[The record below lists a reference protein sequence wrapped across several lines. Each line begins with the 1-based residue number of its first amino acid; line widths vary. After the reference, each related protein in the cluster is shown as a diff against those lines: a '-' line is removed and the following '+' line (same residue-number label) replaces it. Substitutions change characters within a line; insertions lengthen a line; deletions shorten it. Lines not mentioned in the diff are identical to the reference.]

1 MARKIDFRI
10 NVETNG
16 AGKIT
21 ALTMSTEDL
30 ERATR
35 AAAAAYKKSGDAIG
49 QLANKTA
56 SIKNTLDGLDQAMN
70 SSARWRID
78 T

>member
-35 AAAAAYKKSGDAIG
+35 AAAAAYKKSSDAIW

>member
-35 AAAAAYKKSGDAIG
+35 AAAAAFEKTRNNFA
-49 QLANKTA
+49 QTANLTSA
-56 SIKNTLDGLDQAMN
+56 VKNTLDGLDQAMN